1 MNWKDD
7 RIGSAVRG
15 ENPTVLTK
23 LKSGF
28 AVLADAQFLPG
39 YCILLGHPKA
49 RSLNDLSAVSRLLFL
64 REMSIIGD
72 AILEVCSPI
81 RINYEILGNTDAYL
95 HAHIIPRYDWED
107 ESKRKQ
113 PVWLYPKENWSKPEF
128 QFNEEKH
135 GELKRLLAEKLHEL
149 ISD

>member
-7 RIGSAVRG
+7 RIGSAVKG
-15 ENPTVLTK
+15 ENPAVLAK
-23 LKSGF
+23 MKSGF

-39 YCILLGHPKA
+39 YCILLAYPKA
-49 RSLNDLSAVSRLLFL
+49 KSLNDLNPVARLLFL

-72 AILEVCSPI
+72 AILEVCRPL

-95 HAHIIPRYDWED
+95 HAHIIPRYDWEE
-107 ESKRKQ
+107 ESARKM
-113 PVWLYPKENWSKPEF
+113 PVWLYPKDNWSNPEH

-135 GELKRLLAEKLHEL
+135 GELKKQLTEKLNYL
-149 ISD
+149 IK